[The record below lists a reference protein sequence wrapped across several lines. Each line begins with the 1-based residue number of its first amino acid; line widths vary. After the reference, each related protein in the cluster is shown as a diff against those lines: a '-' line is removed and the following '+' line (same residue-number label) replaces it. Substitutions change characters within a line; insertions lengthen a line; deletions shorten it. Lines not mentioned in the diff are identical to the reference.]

1 MNRTSAA
8 LMAHFSA
15 CVNPLQARFISTN
28 HVQIARPS
36 LRLSNPG
43 IFRQY
48 NPVRPFDGELKLCL
62 FP

>member
-1 MNRTSAA
+1 
-8 LMAHFSA
+8 MARFSA
-15 CVNPLQARFISTN
+15 CVNPLQARFISIN

-62 FP
+62 LP